1 MITMQQQEQKSES
14 KTIAKFDILQVPIVR
29 FLLYLLIGCIF
40 IYVGLDSFKLNVS
53 SIEVSGAI
61 FLTGC
66 GFVLFGIR
74 QIRK

>member
-1 MITMQQQEQKSES
+1 MTIMQQQEKSES
-14 KTIAKFDILQVPIVR
+14 KTIAKFDILQVPVIR
-29 FLLYLLIGCIF
+29 FLLYLLVGFMF